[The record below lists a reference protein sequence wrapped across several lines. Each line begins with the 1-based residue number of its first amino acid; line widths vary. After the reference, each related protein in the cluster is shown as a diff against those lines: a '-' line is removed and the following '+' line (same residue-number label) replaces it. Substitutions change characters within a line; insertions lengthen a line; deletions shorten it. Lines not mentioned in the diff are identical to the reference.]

1 MRDSA
6 PAKLNLCLYVGGV
19 RSDGLHEIAS
29 IFEPLRLAD
38 RLDFS
43 FGGTEDL
50 VKCEGVDG
58 VNLADRAIAALRAN
72 AWAHPPIQVRILK
85 RIPVAGGL
93 GGGSADAGAV
103 LRYAQ
108 PLAAGT
114 LSAIAEDLGADVT
127 SQIDPRPLL
136 VGGAGERIEAI
147 QPPAAHGIVLI
158 PQETG
163 LSAAEVYAE
172 HDRLGPGRSSTE
184 LEEIQD
190 KLRAA
195 TVAGESPLA
204 YKDLL
209 INDLEPAAVS
219 LRPEV
224 SEALDALRQAGAP
237 VAMVSGSGP
246 TAMGLFSDRAAAER
260 AHGRIRSAFP
270 ASLVTEPQ
278 E

>member
-1 MRDSA
+1 VRDSA

-38 RLDFS
+38 RIDFS

-58 VNLADRAIAALRAN
+58 VNLAERAISALRAN
-72 AWAHPPIQVRILK
+72 AWAHPPLQVRILK
-85 RIPVAGGL
+85 HIPVAAGL

-108 PLAAGT
+108 PLDAGT
-114 LSAIAEDLGADVT
+114 LAAIAAELGADVT

-147 QPPAAHGIVLI
+147 QPPGEHGIVLI

-172 HDRLGPGRSSTE
+172 HDRLGPGRSTAE
-184 LEEIQD
+184 LTEIQG

-195 TVAGESPLA
+195 TVAGESPLD

-209 INDLEPAAVS
+209 VNDLEPAAVS
-219 LRPEV
+219 LRPSV
-224 SEALDALRQAGAP
+224 SQALDALRQAGAP
-237 VAMVSGSGP
+237 VAIVSGSGP
-246 TAMGLFSDRAAAER
+246 TAVGLFPDRAAAER
-260 AHGRIRSAFP
+260 AHGRLRSAYP
-270 ASLVTEPQ
+270 SSLVTEPQ